1 MKAYIIHDESWF
13 DWSMGKYLYTT
24 QKFRNFELFM
34 SFGVDLFQY
43 SFHTTFSCSEI
54 LYFSSQVIHFLIRIK
69 LKPDLNIHFPV
80 ADRFEKTFHLGE
92 GKRI

>member
-1 MKAYIIHDESWF
+1 MRVDLIGVWENICIRRKSSGI
-13 DWSMGKYLYTT
+13 L
-24 QKFRNFELFM
+24 NCLM

-54 LYFSSQVIHFLIRIK
+54 LYFSSQVIHFLIQIK